1 MVDPILESLLGFQAA
16 GFVIL
21 SLVLGI
27 FIIIKY
33 FEHKKTELLFVG
45 LTWIGIASMFWGYAF
60 NYLTTQF
67 LGFNFDEH
75 LYFFFA
81 TGTIAMIHITWM
93 IPFTEFLYKSKQKLI
108 MLIIL
113 IESALYEIIYFTLFT
128 SNLSQIGTQISL
140 YYVSWSFFV
149 KSYILIT
156 LILLFITG
164 IIFASKSVKSENK
177 DIQLKGKIL
186 MIAFISF
193 TIPIFLEI
201 AFILP
206 EEIILITR
214 TIIGS
219 AAIEFYLGFILPN
232 WFKKRFIKDKTEKIQ
247 TE

>member
-21 SLVLGI
+21 SLILGI
-27 FIIIKY
+27 FIIIRY

-75 LYFFFA
+75 LYFFFS
-81 TGTIAMIHITWM
+81 TGTIAVIHITWM
-93 IPFTEFLYKSKQKLI
+93 IPFTEFLYKQKKKLI
-108 MLIIL
+108 MIIVL
-113 IESALYEIIYFTLFT
+113 IESAIYEIIYYILFFT
-128 SNLSQIGTQISL
+128 NLSNIGTQISL
-140 YYVSWSFFV
+140 YYVSWSIFV
-149 KSYILIT
+149 RSYILIT
-156 LILLFITG
+156 IILLFITG
-164 IIFASKSVKSENK
+164 IIFARKSLMSDKRE
-177 DIQLKGKIL
+177 IHLKGKIL

-206 EEIILITR
+206 VEIILITR

-232 WFKKRFIKDKTEKIQ
+232 WFKKLFFKD
-247 TE
+247 